1 MKKIKSVKRLV
12 KGVNQTVLAIS
23 FARFTDAL
31 GNSLI
36 FVLLPL
42 YIASMPSPKI
52 SWPEPILVSV
62 VIALY
67 GLVNTILQP
76 LIGVLTDR
84 VPSRKP
90 IITVGLFLMAAGTL
104 AFVFSKRYSNLLL
117 IRSLQGVGVALTV
130 PASLTLIN
138 ASTEKE
144 TRGRAMGFYSTL
156 RLIGFAIGPLV
167 GGFILTRMG
176 FNTAFYVGAGVIF
189 LGTILVQILVHEEPK
204 NELDPSPIRLN
215 FFDAKVWDRN
225 MISLAAALFMMAS
238 SYSMMGALEN
248 EFNTRLQQTALGFG
262 IAFSALTVTRMIVQT
277 PVGYLSDKIGRK
289 PLIIIGMVLMA
300 PTTVLLGYV
309 GTTLQ
314 LTGARALQ
322 GLTSA
327 AIASPALAL
336 AGDLTSKDIEG
347 RQMSIVTM
355 GFFLGIT
362 VGPLI
367 AGFLTS
373 YSFVL
378 PFYIGAVMLIIG
390 ALIVYR
396 FVPDSIRSSDPEQPM
411 L

>member
-1 MKKIKSVKRLV
+1 MKKSRGIKRLV

-36 FVLLPL
+36 YVLLPI
-42 YIASMPSPKI
+42 YIASMPSPRV
-52 SWPEPILVSV
+52 SWSEPVLVSV

-76 LIGVLTDR
+76 FIGVITDR
-84 VPSRKP
+84 LPYRKP

-104 AFVFSKRYSNLLL
+104 AFVFSNQYSNLLL
-117 IRSLQGVGVALTV
+117 IRALQGVGVALTV

-156 RLIGFAIGPLV
+156 RLVGFAIGPLV
-167 GGFILTRMG
+167 GGVILTRLG
-176 FNTAFYVGAGVIF
+176 FDTAFYVGAGVIF
-189 LGTILVQILVHEEPK
+189 LGTILVQLLVHEEPVS
-204 NELDPSPIRLN
+204 ELDPPPAKAN
-215 FFDAKVWDRN
+215 FLDARVWDRN

-248 EFNTRLQQTALGFG
+248 EFNARLQQTALGFG

-289 PLIIIGMVLMA
+289 PLIIIGMISMA
-300 PTTVLLGYV
+300 PTTILLGYV
-309 GTTLQ
+309 NTTLQ

-322 GLTSA
+322 GITSA

-336 AGDLTSKDIEG
+336 AGDLTTKDVEG

-362 VGPLI
+362 IGPLI
-367 AGFLTS
+367 AGFLTRH
-373 YSFVL
+373 SFAL

-390 ALIVYR
+390 AFIVHRY
-396 FVPDSIRSSDPEQPM
+396 VPDSIRGSDN
-411 L
+411 

>member
-1 MKKIKSVKRLV
+1 MKKIRGMKRLFR
-12 KGVNQTVLAIS
+12 GVNETVLAIS

-36 FVLLPL
+36 YVLLPI
-42 YIASMPSPKI
+42 YIASMPSPRI
-52 SWPEPILVSV
+52 SWSEPVLVSV

-76 LIGVLTDR
+76 FIGVLTDR
-84 VPSRKP
+84 LPYRKP

-104 AFVFSKRYSNLLL
+104 AFVFSNQYSNLLL
-117 IRSLQGVGVALTV
+117 IRALQGVGVALTV

-156 RLIGFAIGPLV
+156 RLVGFAIGPLV
-167 GGFILTRMG
+167 GGVILTRLG
-176 FNTAFYVGAGVIF
+176 FDTAFYVGAGVIF
-189 LGTILVQILVHEEPK
+189 LGTILVQLLVHEEPVS
-204 NELDPSPIRLN
+204 ELDAPP
-215 FFDAKVWDRN
+215 AKVDFLDERVWDRN

-248 EFNTRLQQTALGFG
+248 EFNARLQQTALGFG

-289 PLIIIGMVLMA
+289 PLIIIGMISMA
-300 PTTVLLGYV
+300 PTTILLGYV
-309 GTTLQ
+309 NTTLQ

-322 GLTSA
+322 GITSA

-336 AGDLTSKDIEG
+336 AGDLTTKDVEG

-362 VGPLI
+362 IGPLI
-367 AGFLTS
+367 AGFLTRH
-373 YSFVL
+373 SFAL

-390 ALIVYR
+390 AFIVHRY
-396 FVPDSIRSSDPEQPM
+396 VPDSIRGSDN
-411 L
+411 